1 MLQETHLICHCPIG
15 PAGTRELGACGMQV
29 GQLYNT
35 EDGRKALRDI
45 FALQLF
51 DNVQIFPRQDQVDQT
66 KVRPGSWLWT
76 SCNCATF
83 SKLQALGAHM
93 SGKVA
98 A

>member
-1 MLQETHLICHCPIG
+1 
-15 PAGTRELGACGMQV
+15 MQV

-66 KVRPGSWLWT
+66 KVRPGSRLWT

-83 SKLQALGAHM
+83 SFGKLQALGAQL
-93 SGKVA
+93 SGKIA